1 MCSYVVMRLYIHI
14 CSDIHLSYITTV
26 VIGLSGY
33 EATFIYYTF
42 TISAATLPAQTK

>member
-14 CSDIHLSYITTV
+14 CTDIHLRYITTV